1 MNWLSIILW
10 WSEEFVWLS
19 ARPEFIR
26 VGYYVNIDYTEPEL
40 RETPPSPPLW
50 EKLQRNILATNPRY
64 TWYPRK
70 ASDFQSN
77 LWGTIVLL
85 SSEWQSSRSTGTV
98 VVMAPLRTL
107 RTCRRRSGIQTSFL
121 KTLRCF
127 WNIFWWLILM
137 LSRWTPPW
145 RQPMD
150 CQPQLPWRLNEA
162 RDFAFS
168 QHIQSLWNSP
178 DYILI
183 FSVNRYPLLLRK
195 IRFCLSWK

>member
-1 MNWLSIILW
+1 MPMVKWGICLIFWSSRIHPCWL
-10 WSEEFVWLS
+10 
-19 ARPEFIR
+19 
-26 VGYYVNIDYTEPEL
+26 L
-40 RETPPSPPLW
+40 REHWLHGTWIERDSSFPSSLGEAPAQHSGHQSQVHMISKEGFRFPKQSLW
-50 EKLQRNILATNPRY
+50 HHR
-64 TWYPRK
+64 
-70 ASDFQSN
+70 F
-77 LWGTIVLL
+77 L

-107 RTCRRRSGIQTSFL
+107 RTCRRRSGTQTSFL

-127 WNIFWWLILM
+127 WNLFWWLILM

-150 CQPQLPWRLNEA
+150 CQPQLLWRLNEA

-195 IRFCLSWK
+195 IRFRLSW